1 MSASAASLIKTYCHA
16 FRGKV
21 IFVFIP
27 GKCRMRQLAFSPKKT
42 SIFECALLLLPDQV
56 PAVFLKLP
64 CTHFEEKST
73 VCSFACMI
81 ENKKK

>member
-56 PAVFLKLP
+56 LAVFSKL
-64 CTHFEEKST
+64 
-73 VCSFACMI
+73 ACKLV
-81 ENKKK
+81 ETLERARPRARSLYE